1 MGESE
6 PDVIGLTDRLKV
18 LEGEM
23 PEYLKTNFFNVSLD
37 DKEPVHISKI
47 TLLNWLDGNS
57 DYANKIISEGGGFYQ
72 EDGLIFNTESL
83 VQTALKEF
91 NAKNEGKHRIRSI
104 DTFYYESEV
113 DQGFNPL
120 VFSIYK
126 DGERNT
132 PSGFLVFE
140 KAPNTKAGVSFRI
153 ALDQESFTIT
163 NNTARQEILF
173 EFYRHKGIGQRNNT
187 APPKKDTIASLADL
201 EKIYSSVAQ
210 ASYGESWFKMG
221 KVEQAVE
228 ILEFALNEDI
238 PWGFDPSTGI
248 PDNWD
253 DSEKAALVQ
262 MLKSRGY

>member
-1 MGESE
+1 M
-6 PDVIGLTDRLKV
+6 
-18 LEGEM
+18 
-23 PEYLKTNFFNVSLD
+23 
-37 DKEPVHISKI
+37 
-47 TLLNWLDGNS
+47 TLLNWLGGNS

-83 VQTALKEF
+83 VQTALEEF
-91 NAKNEGKHRIRSI
+91 NANNEGTHRIRSI

-113 DQGFNPL
+113 TPGFNPF

-132 PSGFLVFE
+132 PSGFMVFE
-140 KAPNTKAGVSFRI
+140 KAPNTDAGVSFKFT
-153 ALDQESFTIT
+153 LDQDTFT
-163 NNTARQEILF
+163 NANQEILL

-187 APPKKDTIASLADL
+187 APPKEGTIASLADL

-238 PWGFDPSTGI
+238 AWGFEPSTGI